1 MPQRALLAG
10 PLGKAMPLQS
20 GDYVHVRLRVVEVKP
35 ESDVIIGEGSDGNV
49 YFAPRADIIHVE
61 LPPITVGD
69 EVRVSNRTEVGKVL
83 AIDVGE
89 GLAWVKWG
97 PREYGSEALADL
109 RLVPQPMVDAD
120 ATLNVVPLAQEPP
133 APSVPELK
141 KSKA

>member
-1 MPQRALLAG
+1 
-10 PLGKAMPLQS
+10 MPLQS
-20 GDYVHVRLRVVEVKP
+20 GDYVHVRLRVVEAKP
-35 ESDVIIGEGSDGNV
+35 DSDVIIGEGSDGNV

-97 PREYGSEALADL
+97 PREYGSEAFADL
-109 RLVPQPMVDAD
+109 RLVPQPTVDDPD
-120 ATLNVVPLAQEPP
+120 ATLNVVPLAREPP
-133 APSVPELK
+133 APGVPELK